1 MNSITIS
8 SDDPKDL
15 ELLAVIARKMG
26 FQTEISNQQ
35 SALNATDETA
45 LLSEPSLAEDWLSED
60 DEIYNLL

>member
-1 MNSITIS
+1 MSSITIS

-26 FQTEISNQQ
+26 FQAEISNQQ

-60 DEIYNLL
+60 DEVYNLL

>member
-1 MNSITIS
+1 M
-8 SDDPKDL
+8 

-35 SALNATDETA
+35 DALDATNETA

-60 DEIYNLL
+60 DEVYNRL

>member
-8 SDDPKDL
+8 PDDPKDL

-35 SALNATDETA
+35 DALNATDETA

-60 DEIYNLL
+60 DEVYNLL

>member
-26 FQTEISNQQ
+26 FQAEISNQQ
-35 SALNATDETA
+35 DALNATDETA

-60 DEIYNLL
+60 DEVYNLL

>member
-8 SDDPKDL
+8 SEDPKDL
-15 ELLAVIARKMG
+15 ELLEVIARKMG

-35 SALNATDETA
+35 DALGATNETS

-60 DEIYNLL
+60 DEVYNRL